1 MAEYILL
8 MHKEAVSDP
17 DAWAPYLDRLS
28 QSGMF
33 EGGSEFGDGICA
45 RKTGHTPGI
54 TEHLGGYIRINAA
67 DIGQARSALAGNPHY
82 EAGGTVEIR
91 ELPRTQHVSEAA
103 TGASHFAT

>member
-8 MHKEAVSDP
+8 MHKDAVSDP
-17 DAWAPYLDRLS
+17 DAWAPYLDRLR

-45 RKTGHTPGI
+45 R
-54 TEHLGGYIRINAA
+54 
-67 DIGQARSALAGNPHY
+67 GQAKSALAGNPHC